1 MLLLWILFVIYVSVL
16 SCCLVCSL
24 QPCDHLLGKG
34 KPLGSLVFDVFFC
47 FCHFP
52 MWCPGSGVFL
62 DCINSCSL
70 PSSLLWCKTIILS
83 VACTFLIPRLS
94 SSFQNFYT
102 IGIASEMSYGR
113 PLDKSYSSD
122 FTTKAFAIGI
132 QKSRIN

>member
-1 MLLLWILFVIYVSVL
+1 
-16 SCCLVCSL
+16 
-24 QPCDHLLGKG
+24 
-34 KPLGSLVFDVFFC
+34 
-47 FCHFP
+47 
-52 MWCPGSGVFL
+52 MWCPGSGIFL
-62 DCINSCSL
+62 DCINYCSL
-70 PSSLLWCKTIILS
+70 PSSLLWCKTIKLS

-94 SSFQNFYT
+94 SSFQNFYP